1 MAFVGGRSSNIWIG
15 SGFLIHT
22 RILQKMRD
30 ILRCEDAY
38 PYLQERAVKR
48 LEEIRGISAGSRLCD
63 YTVVKLGGHDYCIL
77 PWLGTRAFVTLLYVF
92 GKYGIEV
99 VNKFIP
105 YWFIVRTQKSE
116 TELFELIY
124 KIKTQI
130 MDKDD
135 LDIGTNEVNGKF
147 NAYVPVDLLHKQYK
161 TDFID
166 IEDMQRN
173 L

>member
-1 MAFVGGRSSNIWIG
+1 
-15 SGFLIHT
+15 
-22 RILQKMRD
+22 
-30 ILRCEDAY
+30 
-38 PYLQERAVKR
+38 
-48 LEEIRGISAGSRLCD
+48 
-63 YTVVKLGGHDYCIL
+63 
-77 PWLGTRAFVTLLYVF
+77 
-92 GKYGIEV
+92 
-99 VNKFIP
+99 
-105 YWFIVRTQKSE
+105 
-116 TELFELIY
+116 
-124 KIKTQI
+124 